1 MRKPRLLE
9 TAADADVGQTRR
21 LLTPRPGPPLLP
33 AATWVGSW
41 SRNCNF
47 LSREEHRLSA
57 LCKPLSCVLRQ
68 GVRQV
73 PLSSSFAREET
84 EAQEKSPSGMEEPQP
99 RAGSNREL
107 TFSRTSASTAPHPG
121 APQEQHP
128 RVIPLAV
135 PSTQLTGSGRRAVAG
150 FCGIEWKL
158 PSLTPCHHTSAVH
171 GFAHMHIPPTR
182 PSVRLMHRL
191 TATLTHTSVHI
202 TKAQAADI
210 QREEINAQLPAP
222 SP

>member
-1 MRKPRLLE
+1 ME

-41 SRNCNF
+41 SLNCNF

-107 TFSRTSASTAPHPG
+107 TFSCTSASTAPHPG

-128 RVIPLAV
+128 VSFL
-135 PSTQLTGSGRRAVAG
+135 
-150 FCGIEWKL
+150 
-158 PSLTPCHHTSAVH
+158 SLS
-171 GFAHMHIPPTR
+171 
-182 PSVRLMHRL
+182 
-191 TATLTHTSVHI
+191 
-202 TKAQAADI
+202 
-210 QREEINAQLPAP
+210 PAP
-222 SP
+222 SSQAAGGGPWQDSVELSGNCPASPHAITLLLCTALHTCISLPHARLSVSCTDSLQL